1 MNSERALRVV
11 PAETREDFQQF
22 WHMFDNCMVEMV
34 HRGNV
39 DDTMLEWFLSDGYR
53 RDFWD
58 RCRRAGLQV
67 FLIDAGGDW
76 IGFCTCIREAN
87 RPRYCTITTFFLR
100 GGYRGRG
107 LGCDA
112 WKQIEQALFQEG
124 VSQFATAE
132 SCAGCPHFWAVNGFR
147 QTGAVRWEKRRRKKA
162 LFLF

>member
-11 PAETREDFQQF
+11 PAETREDFRQF

-39 DDTMLEWFLSDGYR
+39 DDAMLEWFLSDGYR
-53 RDFWD
+53 RALGA
-58 RCRRAGLQV
+58 RSRSAGRPRWRE
-67 FLIDAGGDW
+67 AGGGAW
-76 IGFCTCIREAN
+76 IGFCTCTREAN
-87 RPRYCTITTFFLR
+87 RPRCCTITTFFLR

-132 SCAGCPHFWAVNGFR
+132 SCGNCPSFWAANGFR
-147 QTGAVRWEKRRRKKA
+147 QTGAARWEKRRRKRA